1 MLPHHP
7 GNRRPRTDHQEE
19 QVYHHL
25 ALFSGKGKENQER
38 YLHLQQTGSPQLLLH
53 LGSQEKSRLDTRH
66 PPQTLTT
73 TLCTESVSA
82 SVESSPAVQPP
93 SQTSFLGAI
102 GLKIPFLLEVFTC
115 IVICFN
121 FIAIKVYISIYI
133 YICVCVCI
141 VTCDIIS
148 LRTDV

>member
-1 MLPHHP
+1 MLPHHLGDWGP
-7 GNRRPRTDHQEE
+7 GTDHPEE

-38 YLHLQQTGSPQLLLH
+38 YLHVQQTGSPQLLLH
-53 LGSQEKSRLDTRH
+53 LGGQENSRLDTRH

-93 SQTSFLGAI
+93 CRTSSLGAI
-102 GLKIPFLLEVFTC
+102 GLKISFLLEVNYMYRHMF
-115 IVICFN
+115 
-121 FIAIKVYISIYI
+121 
-133 YICVCVCI
+133 
-141 VTCDIIS
+141 
-148 LRTDV
+148 